1 MDGLTEHRPIASLP
15 FGGKYRLIDFPL
27 SNLAN
32 AGIRSVFGI
41 FQNENISSVFDH
53 IRSGREWGL
62 STLLSHYYLGIY
74 NTPVESSTVDE
85 EYYRQIL
92 TYLKRSGS
100 DQTVAL
106 NSDVLVNIDLN
117 QVFHLHNTTGQK
129 ITVVYKK
136 LPKELISD
144 VNSILEIDESDRVL
158 GHELFQGGDKE
169 VYNMSTDIF
178 VVDTPFLIEKL
189 EEEAAKEFAK
199 SYVEKNTPLLTVKV
213 LRKQMPNF
221 YMGLYA
227 EGVNMVIFHEGGQ
240 TRRIELEQIFPKPD
254 MEKMN
259 KQHLP
264 VLNPGVQLTVVYFLQ
279 ELRKPNQKRDDA
291 ERMQHLRELEE
302 EMLVN
307 LMRSKFILAIDIS
320 QVQGEFDPANP
331 GPDVRIP
338 YIKNQNEDIF
348 QPLFSDIGEFQKFR
362 PDPQAKL
369 RLAAIPFQHLL
380 PYLMKQAKGFVIN
393 PSGFNLLLTREQLQR
408 IMGAQAQSV
417 RPNLEAM
424 MAQAAAAQ
432 AQRNAQNNAANDE
445 VKDHV
450 DEAETTDAE
459 TDHEE

>member
-1 MDGLTEHRPIASLP
+1 M
-15 FGGKYRLIDFPL
+15 
-27 SNLAN
+27 
-32 AGIRSVFGI
+32 
-41 FQNENISSVFDH
+41 
-53 IRSGREWGL
+53 
-62 STLLSHYYLGIY
+62 
-74 NTPVESSTVDE
+74 TVDNSFTMKKFQSME
-85 EYYRQIL
+85 IIYVTFSQI
-92 TYLKRSGS
+92 T
-100 DQTVAL
+100 
-106 NSDVLVNIDLN
+106 
-117 QVFHLHNTTGQK
+117 
-129 ITVVYKK
+129 K
-136 LPKELISD
+136 LPYVECD
-144 VNSILEIDESDRVL
+144 PETFDD
-158 GHELFQGGDKE
+158 Q
-169 VYNMSTDIF
+169 VYMFT
-178 VVDTPFLIEKL
+178 

-227 EGVNMVIFHEGGQ
+227 EGVNMVIFHEGDQ

-279 ELRKPNQKRDDA
+279 ELRKPNQRRDDA

-432 AQRNAQNNAANDE
+432 AQKNAQNNAANDE
-445 VKDHV
+445 VKEHV
-450 DEAETTDAE
+450 RLLNEKSDTVRWCNKESLIPHPRLNRFVTVHKESAKGSQLDGLGISCFLHKHTAFQRCMLAIGNFQPSFKGRTGSVSIANELTTDIHMGQSVRD
-459 TDHEE
+459 TTSVCNRNQ

>member
-1 MDGLTEHRPIASLP
+1 M
-15 FGGKYRLIDFPL
+15 
-27 SNLAN
+27 
-32 AGIRSVFGI
+32 
-41 FQNENISSVFDH
+41 
-53 IRSGREWGL
+53 
-62 STLLSHYYLGIY
+62 
-74 NTPVESSTVDE
+74 TVDNSFTMKKFQSME
-85 EYYRQIL
+85 IIYVTFSQI
-92 TYLKRSGS
+92 T
-100 DQTVAL
+100 
-106 NSDVLVNIDLN
+106 
-117 QVFHLHNTTGQK
+117 
-129 ITVVYKK
+129 K
-136 LPKELISD
+136 LPYVECD
-144 VNSILEIDESDRVL
+144 PETFDD
-158 GHELFQGGDKE
+158 Q
-169 VYNMSTDIF
+169 VYMFT
-178 VVDTPFLIEKL
+178 

-227 EGVNMVIFHEGGQ
+227 EGVNMVIFHEGDQ

-279 ELRKPNQKRDDA
+279 ELRKPNQRRDDA

-362 PDPQAKL
+362 PAGKT
-369 RLAAIPFQHLL
+369 
-380 PYLMKQAKGFVIN
+380 
-393 PSGFNLLLTREQLQR
+393 PSGSHPVPAPSAVPDETGQRLRHQPVRLQP
-408 IMGAQAQSV
+408 SV
-417 RPNLEAM
+417 DQRTAPENHGSPGTERPTEP
-424 MAQAAAAQ
+424 
-432 AQRNAQNNAANDE
+432 
-445 VKDHV
+445 
-450 DEAETTDAE
+450 
-459 TDHEE
+459 

>member
-1 MDGLTEHRPIASLP
+1 M
-15 FGGKYRLIDFPL
+15 
-27 SNLAN
+27 
-32 AGIRSVFGI
+32 
-41 FQNENISSVFDH
+41 
-53 IRSGREWGL
+53 
-62 STLLSHYYLGIY
+62 
-74 NTPVESSTVDE
+74 TVDNSFTMKKFQSME
-85 EYYRQIL
+85 IIYVTFSQI
-92 TYLKRSGS
+92 T
-100 DQTVAL
+100 
-106 NSDVLVNIDLN
+106 
-117 QVFHLHNTTGQK
+117 
-129 ITVVYKK
+129 K
-136 LPKELISD
+136 LPYVECD
-144 VNSILEIDESDRVL
+144 PETFDD
-158 GHELFQGGDKE
+158 Q
-169 VYNMSTDIF
+169 VYMFT
-178 VVDTPFLIEKL
+178 

-227 EGVNMVIFHEGGQ
+227 EGVNMVIFHEGDQ

-279 ELRKPNQKRDDA
+279 ELRKPNQRRDDA

-338 YIKNQNEDIF
+338 YIKNQNEEIF

-369 RLAAIPFQHLL
+369 RLAAIPL
-380 PYLMKQAKGFVIN
+380 
-393 PSGFNLLLTREQLQR
+393 QLQR

>member
-1 MDGLTEHRPIASLP
+1 MFT
-15 FGGKYRLIDFPL
+15 
-27 SNLAN
+27 
-32 AGIRSVFGI
+32 
-41 FQNENISSVFDH
+41 
-53 IRSGREWGL
+53 
-62 STLLSHYYLGIY
+62 
-74 NTPVESSTVDE
+74 
-85 EYYRQIL
+85 
-92 TYLKRSGS
+92 
-100 DQTVAL
+100 
-106 NSDVLVNIDLN
+106 
-117 QVFHLHNTTGQK
+117 
-129 ITVVYKK
+129 
-136 LPKELISD
+136 
-144 VNSILEIDESDRVL
+144 
-158 GHELFQGGDKE
+158 
-169 VYNMSTDIF
+169 
-178 VVDTPFLIEKL
+178 

-227 EGVNMVIFHEGGQ
+227 EGVNMVIFHEGDQ

-279 ELRKPNQKRDDA
+279 ELRKPNQRRDDA

-331 GPDVRIP
+331 GLDVRIP
-338 YIKNQNEDIF
+338 YIKNQNEEIF

>member
-1 MDGLTEHRPIASLP
+1 M
-15 FGGKYRLIDFPL
+15 
-27 SNLAN
+27 
-32 AGIRSVFGI
+32 
-41 FQNENISSVFDH
+41 
-53 IRSGREWGL
+53 
-62 STLLSHYYLGIY
+62 
-74 NTPVESSTVDE
+74 TVDNSFTMKKFQSME
-85 EYYRQIL
+85 IIYVTFSQI
-92 TYLKRSGS
+92 T
-100 DQTVAL
+100 
-106 NSDVLVNIDLN
+106 
-117 QVFHLHNTTGQK
+117 
-129 ITVVYKK
+129 K
-136 LPKELISD
+136 LPYVECD
-144 VNSILEIDESDRVL
+144 PETFDD
-158 GHELFQGGDKE
+158 Q
-169 VYNMSTDIF
+169 VYMFT
-178 VVDTPFLIEKL
+178 

-221 YMGLYA
+221 Y
-227 EGVNMVIFHEGGQ
+227 Q

-279 ELRKPNQKRDDA
+279 ELRKPNQRRDDA

-432 AQRNAQNNAANDE
+432 AQKNAQNNAANDE
-445 VKDHV
+445 VKEHV
-450 DEAETTDAE
+450 DETENTAAENDN
-459 TDHEE
+459 EE

>member
-1 MDGLTEHRPIASLP
+1 
-15 FGGKYRLIDFPL
+15 
-27 SNLAN
+27 
-32 AGIRSVFGI
+32 
-41 FQNENISSVFDH
+41 
-53 IRSGREWGL
+53 
-62 STLLSHYYLGIY
+62 
-74 NTPVESSTVDE
+74 
-85 EYYRQIL
+85 
-92 TYLKRSGS
+92 
-100 DQTVAL
+100 
-106 NSDVLVNIDLN
+106 
-117 QVFHLHNTTGQK
+117 
-129 ITVVYKK
+129 
-136 LPKELISD
+136 
-144 VNSILEIDESDRVL
+144 
-158 GHELFQGGDKE
+158 
-169 VYNMSTDIF
+169 
-178 VVDTPFLIEKL
+178 
-189 EEEAAKEFAK
+189 
-199 SYVEKNTPLLTVKV
+199 
-213 LRKQMPNF
+213 
-221 YMGLYA
+221 
-227 EGVNMVIFHEGGQ
+227 
-240 TRRIELEQIFPKPD
+240 
-254 MEKMN
+254 MN

-279 ELRKPNQKRDDA
+279 ELRKPNQRRDDA

-432 AQRNAQNNAANDE
+432 AQKNAQINAVNDE
-445 VKDHV
+445 VKEHV
-450 DEAETTDAE
+450 DETENTAAE
-459 TDHEE
+459 TDNEE

>member
-1 MDGLTEHRPIASLP
+1 M
-15 FGGKYRLIDFPL
+15 
-27 SNLAN
+27 
-32 AGIRSVFGI
+32 
-41 FQNENISSVFDH
+41 
-53 IRSGREWGL
+53 
-62 STLLSHYYLGIY
+62 
-74 NTPVESSTVDE
+74 TVDNSFTMKKFQSME
-85 EYYRQIL
+85 IIYVTFSQI
-92 TYLKRSGS
+92 T
-100 DQTVAL
+100 
-106 NSDVLVNIDLN
+106 
-117 QVFHLHNTTGQK
+117 
-129 ITVVYKK
+129 K
-136 LPKELISD
+136 LPYVECD
-144 VNSILEIDESDRVL
+144 PETFDD
-158 GHELFQGGDKE
+158 Q
-169 VYNMSTDIF
+169 VYMFT
-178 VVDTPFLIEKL
+178 

-227 EGVNMVIFHEGGQ
+227 EGVNMVIFHEGDQ

-279 ELRKPNQKRDDA
+279 ELRKPNQRRDDA

-348 QPLFSDIGEFQKFR
+348 QPLFSSVEEESLSD
-362 PDPQAKL
+362 
-369 RLAAIPFQHLL
+369 H
-380 PYLMKQAKGFVIN
+380 LMKQAKGFVIN

-432 AQRNAQNNAANDE
+432 AQKNAQNNAANDE
-445 VKDHV
+445 VKEHV
-450 DEAETTDAE
+450 DETENTAAE
-459 TDHEE
+459 TDNEE

>member
-1 MDGLTEHRPIASLP
+1 M
-15 FGGKYRLIDFPL
+15 
-27 SNLAN
+27 
-32 AGIRSVFGI
+32 
-41 FQNENISSVFDH
+41 
-53 IRSGREWGL
+53 
-62 STLLSHYYLGIY
+62 
-74 NTPVESSTVDE
+74 TVDNSFTMKKFQSME
-85 EYYRQIL
+85 IIYVTFSQI
-92 TYLKRSGS
+92 T
-100 DQTVAL
+100 
-106 NSDVLVNIDLN
+106 
-117 QVFHLHNTTGQK
+117 
-129 ITVVYKK
+129 K
-136 LPKELISD
+136 LPYVECD
-144 VNSILEIDESDRVL
+144 PETFDD
-158 GHELFQGGDKE
+158 Q
-169 VYNMSTDIF
+169 VYMFT
-178 VVDTPFLIEKL
+178 

-227 EGVNMVIFHEGGQ
+227 EGVNMVIFHEGDQ

-279 ELRKPNQKRDDA
+279 ELRKPNQRRDDA

-362 PDPQAKL
+362 PDPQAK
-369 RLAAIPFQHLL
+369 
-380 PYLMKQAKGFVIN
+380 GFVIN

-432 AQRNAQNNAANDE
+432 AQKNAQNNAVNDE
-445 VKDHV
+445 VKEHV
-450 DEAETTDAE
+450 DETENTAAE
-459 TDHEE
+459 TDNEE

>member
-1 MDGLTEHRPIASLP
+1 M
-15 FGGKYRLIDFPL
+15 
-27 SNLAN
+27 
-32 AGIRSVFGI
+32 
-41 FQNENISSVFDH
+41 
-53 IRSGREWGL
+53 
-62 STLLSHYYLGIY
+62 
-74 NTPVESSTVDE
+74 TVDNSFTMKKFQSME
-85 EYYRQIL
+85 IIYVTFSQI
-92 TYLKRSGS
+92 T
-100 DQTVAL
+100 
-106 NSDVLVNIDLN
+106 
-117 QVFHLHNTTGQK
+117 
-129 ITVVYKK
+129 K
-136 LPKELISD
+136 LPYVECD
-144 VNSILEIDESDRVL
+144 PETFDD
-158 GHELFQGGDKE
+158 Q
-169 VYNMSTDIF
+169 VYMFT
-178 VVDTPFLIEKL
+178 

-240 TRRIELEQIFPKPD
+240 TRRIELEQIGTLNAKRQREKILKLLD

>member
-1 MDGLTEHRPIASLP
+1 M
-15 FGGKYRLIDFPL
+15 
-27 SNLAN
+27 
-32 AGIRSVFGI
+32 
-41 FQNENISSVFDH
+41 
-53 IRSGREWGL
+53 
-62 STLLSHYYLGIY
+62 
-74 NTPVESSTVDE
+74 TVDNSFTMKKFQSME
-85 EYYRQIL
+85 IIYVTFSQI
-92 TYLKRSGS
+92 T
-100 DQTVAL
+100 
-106 NSDVLVNIDLN
+106 
-117 QVFHLHNTTGQK
+117 
-129 ITVVYKK
+129 K
-136 LPKELISD
+136 LPYVECD
-144 VNSILEIDESDRVL
+144 PETFDD
-158 GHELFQGGDKE
+158 Q
-169 VYNMSTDIF
+169 VYMFT
-178 VVDTPFLIEKL
+178 

-227 EGVNMVIFHEGGQ
+227 EGVNMVIFHEGDQ

-279 ELRKPNQKRDDA
+279 ELRKPNQRRDDA

-362 PDPQAKL
+362 QDPVPAPSAVPDETGQRL
-369 RLAAIPFQHLL
+369 RHQPVRLQ
-380 PYLMKQAKGFVIN
+380 
-393 PSGFNLLLTREQLQR
+393 PSVDQRTAPENHGSPGAECPPESRGDDGTGCRSSGAEKCAEQCC
-408 IMGAQAQSV
+408 
-417 RPNLEAM
+417 
-424 MAQAAAAQ
+424 
-432 AQRNAQNNAANDE
+432 
-445 VKDHV
+445 K
-450 DEAETTDAE
+450 
-459 TDHEE
+459 